1 MPIKFEVSISKIE
14 KVTSFW
20 NWNVTVLKKK
30 CVFKLLR
37 TMHLGVNSKM
47 KEAVSFNI
55 VGILHYVK
63 AWWNYIPKDAKKYI
77 KTILVARAL
86 PLNLPT
92 IALPRGCTVPTDAVV
107 L

>member
-1 MPIKFEVSISKIE
+1 
-14 KVTSFW
+14 
-20 NWNVTVLKKK
+20 
-30 CVFKLLR
+30 
-37 TMHLGVNSKM
+37 MHLGVNSKM
-47 KEAVSFNI
+47 EEAVSFNI
-55 VGILHYVK
+55 VGILHSVK